1 MSYARSKVCRITKV
15 PRSSLYYRLNHP
27 KTPGYTEE
35 ERESVIEMFLFHH
48 RSFGRRVLHRELK
61 KTGKDISEHKIAK
74 ILSDNECVAKYG
86 RKKTKNV
93 HTHGGCSE
101 KYISENVYWNTSAD
115 ERPAKVWSTDFT
127 EQKIKGKT
135 IYTCGIISVNG
146 KTLVGRVS
154 GTKNNSDTACEALK
168 AAIKRYG
175 APDMIMT
182 DRGSP
187 YVSKSF
193 HDLLGEHK
201 IIHSMSRPHTPRDNR
216 YIETFW
222 RMMKTEI
229 GPVKSFTEEEYYMIL
244 DYYEHYY
251 NDLRPH
257 SALNYL
263 PPSVASATAT
273 A

>member
-1 MSYARSKVCRITKV
+1 
-15 PRSSLYYRLNHP
+15 
-27 KTPGYTEE
+27 
-35 ERESVIEMFLFHH
+35 MFLFHH

-61 KTGKDISEHKIAK
+61 KIGKNISEHKIAK
-74 ILSDNECVAKYG
+74 ILSDNGCVAKYG

-93 HTHGGCSE
+93 HTHRGCSE
-101 KYISENVYWNTSAD
+101 KYISENVYWKTD
-115 ERPAKVWSTDFT
+115 TDKRPKKVWSTDFT

-135 IYTCGIISVNG
+135 IYTCGIISVNE
-146 KTLVGRVS
+146 KILVGRIS
-154 GTKNNSDTACEALK
+154 GTKNNSDIACETLRS
-168 AAIKRYG
+168 AIERYG
-175 APDMIMT
+175 APEMIMT
-182 DRGSP
+182 DRGAP

-193 HDLLGEHK
+193 RELLDEHK
-201 IIHSMSRPHTPRDNR
+201 IVHSMSRPHTPRDNR

-229 GPVKSFTEEEYYMIL
+229 GSVKGFTEEEYYMIL

-263 PPSVASATAT
+263 PPSVASTTAT

>member
-1 MSYARSKVCRITKV
+1 M
-15 PRSSLYYRLNHP
+15 
-27 KTPGYTEE
+27 
-35 ERESVIEMFLFHH
+35 
-48 RSFGRRVLHRELK
+48 
-61 KTGKDISEHKIAK
+61 D
-74 ILSDNECVAKYG
+74 
-86 RKKTKNV
+86 
-93 HTHGGCSE
+93 
-101 KYISENVYWNTSAD
+101 AD
-115 ERPAKVWSTDFT
+115 KRPAQVWSTDFT

-193 HDLLGEHK
+193 HELLDEHK
-201 IIHSMSRPHTPRDNR
+201 IVHSMSRPHTPRDNR

-257 SALNYL
+257 SELNYL
-263 PPSVASATAT
+263 PPSVASATTT